1 MGDLLAV
8 VDALIKNEREKLL
21 GSSQLK
27 ENSSS
32 KILEALEN
40 FIKKIDSASKKI
52 ESESFKLTDL
62 SKQLPNVA
70 FNISRELFTNDVFF
84 ISEEKEGNVSVSIT
98 TDVNQSKITS
108 ETVAII
114 KIPRQ
119 VFANTPETLYS
130 YQFRNPL
137 LFLTETQLQQLNGS
151 KTKIIQTVESNV
163 LSATILLRN
172 IKNLTNPVVLTF
184 RLSGKQNQNE
194 AGIIDCQFWNP
205 NLGE

>member
-8 VDALIKNEREKLL
+8 VDALTKNEAEKIL
-21 GSSQLK
+21 GSAQLK
-27 ENSSS
+27 GSSSS

-40 FIKKIDSASKKI
+40 FIKKIDSASKNT
-52 ESESFKLTDL
+52 ENGSFKLTDL
-62 SKQLPNVA
+62 SRQLPNVA

-84 ISEEKEGNVSVSIT
+84 ISNEKEGNISVSIT

-114 KIPRQ
+114 KIPREA
-119 VFANTPETLYS
+119 FTNTSDTLYS
-130 YQFRNPL
+130 YQFRNPS
-137 LFLTETQLQQLNGS
+137 LFLTKTQLQRLQGS
-151 KTKIIQTVESNV
+151 KTKNIQTVESNV
-163 LSATILLRN
+163 LSATVLLRS

-184 RLSGKQNQNE
+184 RLSGKQNK
-194 AGIIDCQFWNP
+194 AGEIDCQFWNP

>member
-8 VDALIKNEREKLL
+8 VDALIKNGREKLL

-119 VFANTPETLYS
+119 VFANTSETLYS

-184 RLSGKQNQNE
+184 RLSGKQNQNG

>member
-8 VDALIKNEREKLL
+8 VDALIKNGREKLL

-130 YQFRNPL
+130 YQFRNPW

>member
-1 MGDLLAV
+1 M
-8 VDALIKNEREKLL
+8 
-21 GSSQLK
+21 
-27 ENSSS
+27 
-32 KILEALEN
+32 EN

-172 IKNLTNPVVLTF
+172 IKNLSNPVVLTF

>member
-8 VDALIKNEREKLL
+8 VDALIKNGREKLL

>member
-8 VDALIKNEREKLL
+8 VDALIKNGREKLL
-21 GSSQLK
+21 GSSQLQ

-163 LSATILLRN
+163 LSATVLLRN

-184 RLSGKQNQNE
+184 RLSGKQNQNK

>member
-8 VDALIKNEREKLL
+8 VDALIKNGREKLL

-184 RLSGKQNQNE
+184 RLSGKQNQNG